1 MTKKDVD
8 PYTTA
13 YGCVNL
19 LIWLVIMA
27 LVGVVA
33 GSFFG
38 PAMGFAASMV
48 VLLLMLVGTAVNIKR
63 YIESGKWN
71 KARDDD

>member
-1 MTKKDVD
+1 MVKKDVES
-8 PYTTA
+8 YTRA
-13 YGCVNL
+13 YGCVNI
-19 LIWLVIMA
+19 LIWVVIMV
-27 LVGVVA
+27 LVGVVV

-48 VLLLMLVGTAVNIKR
+48 VLLLMLAGTAANIKR

-71 KARDDD
+71 KISDDD

>member
-1 MTKKDVD
+1 MAKKNVES
-8 PYTTA
+8 YTTA

-19 LIWLVIMA
+19 LIWLVAIM
-27 LVGVVA
+27 LVGVTV
-33 GSFFG
+33 GNFFG
-38 PAMGFAASMV
+38 FAMGFAASMV

-71 KARDDD
+71 KISDDD

>member
-1 MTKKDVD
+1 MAKKDVES
-8 PYTTA
+8 YTTA

-27 LVGVVA
+27 LVGVIV

-48 VLLLMLVGTAVNIKR
+48 VLLIMLVGTAANIKK

-71 KARDDD
+71 KISDDD